1 MSRLGSSVPSA
12 SVIVGESATARAT
25 DTARSVAV
33 ARASRRASYVASAT
47 EATTSTSTTRIWSSS
62 TCRATERF
70 QRGRTPGL

>member
-1 MSRLGSSVPSA
+1 M
-12 SVIVGESATARAT
+12 VGASATARET

-33 ARASRRASYVASAT
+33 ARASRRASYVASAP